1 MGKYFTSTCIYSLAL
16 VGCDCLNMQILTAPD
31 SLPIGPDAVLTAL
44 VVSASDP
51 APDIPVKDNSDP
63 KLAEGVEEL
72 CAIFLTVLQVA
83 LEFSDSEVKTSSVV
97 FSLNEGLNLMILV
110 TTYPLICLF
119 IFLIV

>member
-1 MGKYFTSTCIYSLAL
+1 
-16 VGCDCLNMQILTAPD
+16 MQILTAPD

-44 VVSASDP
+44 VVSASEP
-51 APDIPVKDNSDP
+51 APDIPVNDNSDP
-63 KLAEGVEEL
+63 KLAEGVGEL

-97 FSLNEGLNLMILV
+97 FSLNEGLNLMILF

>member
-1 MGKYFTSTCIYSLAL
+1 MK
-16 VGCDCLNMQILTAPD
+16 ILTAPD

-44 VVSASDP
+44 LVSASDP

-63 KLAEGVEEL
+63 KLAEGVGEL

-97 FSLNEGLNLMILV
+97 FSLNAGVKLDDFSYNL
-110 TTYPLICLF
+110 PLDMP
-119 IFLIV
+119 

>member
-1 MGKYFTSTCIYSLAL
+1 MGKYFMSTCIYFLAL
-16 VGCDCLNMQILTAPD
+16 VGYGCLKMQILTAPD

-72 CAIFLTVLQVA
+72 
-83 LEFSDSEVKTSSVV
+83 
-97 FSLNEGLNLMILV
+97 
-110 TTYPLICLF
+110 
-119 IFLIV
+119 